1 MMFCDFEPACQ
12 RMQFCDYITSIPI
25 GSRSAGFLPEF
36 SDMIQTPGIS
46 VPGVQEPA
54 CLEA

>member
-12 RMQFCDYITSIPI
+12 RMQFCDYVTSIPI